1 MLPMLLISVT
11 VLMLVTYI
19 SEIGGAA
26 LRGCSAAPVD
36 QVTSKASPPA

>member
-19 SEIGGAA
+19 PEIGGAA
-26 LRGCSAAPVD
+26 LRGLLRGACRSSN
-36 QVTSKASPPA
+36 QL